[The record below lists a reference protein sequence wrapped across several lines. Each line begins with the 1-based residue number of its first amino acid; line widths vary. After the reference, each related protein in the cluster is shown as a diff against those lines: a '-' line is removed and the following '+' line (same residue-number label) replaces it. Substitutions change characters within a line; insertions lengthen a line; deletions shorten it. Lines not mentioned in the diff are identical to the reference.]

1 MKKALVAGCVGF
13 RTLAGFTGLSVVAG
27 FASLLVMAGFAGPA
41 LAQSDS
47 VETFYKGRT
56 VNMVVGFSA
65 GSSYDLYLRVVSR
78 HLNKYIPGNP
88 NLILQHMPGAG
99 SLRATSYLANAAP
112 KDGSTI
118 GMPHPVN
125 IIEPLIDP
133 ERSKFDPRAFQWIG
147 AMNAEFPVC
156 AFWAKDI
163 RTMDDMKRREMV
175 MGSTGPAAG
184 STVDVLLLKAL
195 LGMNFKVVMGY
206 PGLPEMRMAAES
218 GETDG
223 MCGIW
228 FSNVR
233 RDFADAWKAGTVA
246 VPLQY
251 GLTKHPEL
259 PNVPN
264 AYELL
269 ANDADRQLV
278 KLTVGP
284 LAFGRP
290 LVAPP
295 GTPADRVAAL
305 RKAFDAMTP
314 DPEFRAEAKQ
324 LDLELQVRDAASV
337 IQVVDEIMRTPPA
350 IIERARLMIGVGN
363 R

>member
-1 MKKALVAGCVGF
+1 MKRTFPSGCIVLCALVG
-13 RTLAGFTGLSVVAG
+13 LAGSVA
-27 FASLLVMAGFAGPA
+27 
-41 LAQSDS
+41 AQSDPA
-47 VETFYKGRT
+47 EAFYKGRT
-56 VNMVVGFSA
+56 VNMVVGWTP

-78 HLNKYIPGNP
+78 HLGKYIPGNP
-88 NLILQHMPGAG
+88 NLIIQHMPGAG

-133 ERSKFDPRAFQWIG
+133 ERTKFDPRAFNWLG
-147 AMNAEFPVC
+147 ALNAEFPVC

-163 RTMDDMKRREMV
+163 KTLDDLKRREMV
-175 MGSTGPAAG
+175 LSSTGPAAG
-184 STVDVLLLKAL
+184 STVDALLLKAL
-195 LGMNFKVVMGY
+195 LGINFKVVMGY

-218 GETDG
+218 GEVDG

-228 FSNVR
+228 FSNVK
-233 RDFADAWKAGTVA
+233 RDFGDAFKSGAVA
-246 VPLQY
+246 VPIQY

-259 PNVPN
+259 PDVPN
-264 AYELL
+264 AYDLL
-269 ANDADRQLV
+269 ASDEDRQLF

-290 LVAPP
+290 LMAPP
-295 GTPADRVAAL
+295 GTPPDRVAAL

-314 DPEFRAEAKQ
+314 DPEFRADAKQ
-324 LDLELQVRDAASV
+324 LDLELQVRDAAAADR
-337 IQVVDEIMRTPPA
+337 VVEEIMRTPPA
-350 IIERARLMIGVGN
+350 IVGRARSMIGVAN